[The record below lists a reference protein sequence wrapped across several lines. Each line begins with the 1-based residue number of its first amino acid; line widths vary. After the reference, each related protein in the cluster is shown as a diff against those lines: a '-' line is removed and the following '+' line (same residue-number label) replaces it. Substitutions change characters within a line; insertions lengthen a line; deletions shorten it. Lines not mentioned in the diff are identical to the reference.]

1 MTSPTREQLSDIRRY
16 IDANPHLSATSLT
29 YHISGWWNV
38 IITREQVE
46 AIRIRAGGHGRTPR
60 SRMDS
65 LTAPKE

>member
-1 MTSPTREQLSDIRRY
+1 MTPEQREAIRRY
-16 IDANPHLSATSLT
+16 IDANPHMSANSIATRLT
-29 YHISGWWNV
+29 WIHKTIV
-38 IITREQVE
+38 TREQVE

>member
-1 MTSPTREQLSDIRRY
+1 MTPEQRDAIRRY
-16 IDANPHLSATSLT
+16 IDANPHMAAMSLKFCINARFGVDMTSK
-29 YHISGWWNV
+29 
-38 IITREQVE
+38 QVE